1 MKLLRV
7 PITRLKANKTFILI
21 RRSKFME
28 ITKINGE
35 EIKIGKTS
43 ITVKG
48 DNSKTI
54 GVIRSCTIINNSL
67 APRILFEIS
76 RKLKE
81 KNINL
86 MSLYNR
92 LVVVDENYYF
102 LYNLRKNDFVE
113 KYAIKNPEIFQA
125 DINKVKEQD
134 ELANSCARSG
144 MIQIIKCRY

>member
-1 MKLLRV
+1 
-7 PITRLKANKTFILI
+7 
-21 RRSKFME
+21 ME

-43 ITVKG
+43 ITIKG

-54 GVIRSCTIINNSL
+54 GVIRNCTIINNSL

-92 LVVVDENYYF
+92 LVTVDGNYYF

-125 DINKVKEQD
+125 DINKIKEQD
-134 ELANSCARSG
+134 ELADLCIKSG
-144 MIQIIKCRY
+144 IIQIVKGI

>member
-1 MKLLRV
+1 
-7 PITRLKANKTFILI
+7 
-21 RRSKFME
+21 ME

-54 GVIRSCTIINNSL
+54 GVIRNCTIINNSL
-67 APRILFEIS
+67 TPRILFEIS

-92 LVVVDENYYF
+92 LVAVDGNYYF

-125 DINKVKEQD
+125 DINKVKEQH
-134 ELANSCARSG
+134 ELANSCIKSG
-144 MIQIIKCRY
+144 IIQIIKCRY

>member
-1 MKLLRV
+1 
-7 PITRLKANKTFILI
+7 
-21 RRSKFME
+21 ME

-43 ITVKG
+43 ITIRG
-48 DNSKTI
+48 DNGKTI
-54 GVIRSCTIINNSL
+54 GVIRNCTIINNSL

-92 LVVVDENYYF
+92 LVAVDGNYYF

-125 DINKVKEQD
+125 DINKVNEQD
-134 ELANSCARSG
+134 ELANSCIKSG
-144 MIQIIKCRY
+144 IIQIVKCRY

>member
-1 MKLLRV
+1 
-7 PITRLKANKTFILI
+7 
-21 RRSKFME
+21 ME

-43 ITVKG
+43 ITIKG
-48 DNSKTI
+48 DNGKTI
-54 GVIRSCTIINNSL
+54 GVIRSYTIINNSL

-92 LVVVDENYYF
+92 LVAVDGNYYF

-113 KYAIKNPEIFQA
+113 KYASKNPEIFQA
-125 DINKVKEQD
+125 EINKVKKQD
-134 ELANSCARSG
+134 ELADLCVKSG
-144 MIQIIKCRY
+144 MIQVIKCRY

>member
-1 MKLLRV
+1 
-7 PITRLKANKTFILI
+7 
-21 RRSKFME
+21 ME

-54 GVIRSCTIINNSL
+54 GVIRNCTIINNSL

-76 RKLKE
+76 RKFKE

-92 LVVVDENYYF
+92 LVIVDDNYYF

-113 KYAIKNPEIFQA
+113 KYASKNPEIFQA
-125 DINKVKEQD
+125 EINKVKEQD
-134 ELANSCARSG
+134 ELANSCIKSG
-144 MIQIIKCRY
+144 IIQIVKCRY

>member
-1 MKLLRV
+1 
-7 PITRLKANKTFILI
+7 
-21 RRSKFME
+21 ME

-67 APRILFEIS
+67 APRILFETS

-92 LVVVDENYYF
+92 LIAVDGNYYF

-113 KYAIKNPEIFQA
+113 KYASKNPEIFQA
-125 DINKVKEQD
+125 DINKAKEQD
-134 ELANSCARSG
+134 ELANLCARSG

>member
-1 MKLLRV
+1 
-7 PITRLKANKTFILI
+7 
-21 RRSKFME
+21 ME

-54 GVIRSCTIINNSL
+54 GVIRNCTIINNLL
-67 APRILFEIS
+67 APRILFQIS

-92 LVVVDENYYF
+92 LVAVDGNYYF

-113 KYAIKNPEIFQA
+113 KYAIKNPEGDRIKMLHSGA
-125 DINKVKEQD
+125 LKSIVLKNDEENKYNSQLMLLCSIRLNKE
-134 ELANSCARSG
+134 ATWY
-144 MIQIIKCRY
+144 K

>member
-1 MKLLRV
+1 
-7 PITRLKANKTFILI
+7 
-21 RRSKFME
+21 ME

-76 RKLKE
+76 RKFKE

-134 ELANSCARSG
+134 ELADLCIKSG
-144 MIQIIKCRY
+144 IIQIVKCRY

>member
-1 MKLLRV
+1 
-7 PITRLKANKTFILI
+7 
-21 RRSKFME
+21 ME

-43 ITVKG
+43 ITIKG

-54 GVIRSCTIINNSL
+54 GVIRNCTIINNSL

-92 LVVVDENYYF
+92 LIAVDGNYYF

-113 KYAIKNPEIFQA
+113 KYASKNPEIFQA
-125 DINKVKEQD
+125 DINKAKEQD

>member
-1 MKLLRV
+1 
-7 PITRLKANKTFILI
+7 
-21 RRSKFME
+21 ME

-43 ITVKG
+43 ITIKG

-54 GVIRSCTIINNSL
+54 GVIRNCTIINNSL

-76 RKLKE
+76 RKLKG

-92 LVVVDENYYF
+92 LVTVDGNYYF

-134 ELANSCARSG
+134 ELADLCIKSG
-144 MIQIIKCRY
+144 IIQIVKCRY

>member
-1 MKLLRV
+1 
-7 PITRLKANKTFILI
+7 
-21 RRSKFME
+21 ME
-28 ITKINGE
+28 ITKIDGE
-35 EIKIGKTS
+35 KIKIGKTS

-48 DNSKTI
+48 DNGKTI
-54 GVIRSCTIINNSL
+54 GVIRNCTIINNSL

-134 ELANSCARSG
+134 ELANSCIKSG
-144 MIQIIKCRY
+144 IIQIVKCRY

>member
-1 MKLLRV
+1 
-7 PITRLKANKTFILI
+7 
-21 RRSKFME
+21 ME

-54 GVIRSCTIINNSL
+54 GVIRNCTIINNSL

-76 RKLKE
+76 RKFKE

-92 LVVVDENYYF
+92 LVAVDGNYYF

-134 ELANSCARSG
+134 ELANSCVKSG
-144 MIQIIKCRY
+144 IIQIVKCRY

>member
-1 MKLLRV
+1 
-7 PITRLKANKTFILI
+7 
-21 RRSKFME
+21 ME

-43 ITVKG
+43 ITIKG

-54 GVIRSCTIINNSL
+54 GVIRNCTIINNSL

-92 LVVVDENYYF
+92 LVTVDGNYYF

-125 DINKVKEQD
+125 DINRVKEQD
-134 ELANSCARSG
+134 ELADLCIKSG
-144 MIQIIKCRY
+144 IIQIVKCRY

>member
-1 MKLLRV
+1 
-7 PITRLKANKTFILI
+7 
-21 RRSKFME
+21 ME

-54 GVIRSCTIINNSL
+54 GVIRNCTIINNSL

-134 ELANSCARSG
+134 ELANSCIKSG
-144 MIQIIKCRY
+144 IIQIVKCRY

>member
-1 MKLLRV
+1 
-7 PITRLKANKTFILI
+7 
-21 RRSKFME
+21 ME

-43 ITVKG
+43 ITIKG

-54 GVIRSCTIINNSL
+54 GVIRNCTIINNSL

-92 LVVVDENYYF
+92 LVAVDGNYYF

-134 ELANSCARSG
+134 ELANSCIKSG
-144 MIQIIKCRY
+144 IIQIVKCRY

>member
-1 MKLLRV
+1 
-7 PITRLKANKTFILI
+7 
-21 RRSKFME
+21 ME

-54 GVIRSCTIINNSL
+54 GVIRNCTIINNSL

-76 RKLKE
+76 RTLKE
-81 KNINL
+81 KNVNL

-92 LVVVDENYYF
+92 LVVVDGNYYF

-134 ELANSCARSG
+134 ELADLCVKSG
-144 MIQIIKCRY
+144 IIQIVKCRY

>member
-1 MKLLRV
+1 
-7 PITRLKANKTFILI
+7 
-21 RRSKFME
+21 ME

-43 ITVKG
+43 ITIKG
-48 DNSKTI
+48 DNGKTI
-54 GVIRSCTIINNSL
+54 GVIRNCTIVNNSL

-76 RKLKE
+76 HKLKE

-92 LVVVDENYYF
+92 LVAIDGNYYF

-113 KYAIKNPEIFQA
+113 KYASKNPEIFQA
-125 DINKVKEQD
+125 EINKVKEQD
-134 ELANSCARSG
+134 ELANLCVRSG
-144 MIQIIKCRY
+144 RSGIIQIIKCRY

>member
-1 MKLLRV
+1 
-7 PITRLKANKTFILI
+7 
-21 RRSKFME
+21 ME

-43 ITVKG
+43 ITIKG

-92 LVVVDENYYF
+92 LVAVDGNYYF

-134 ELANSCARSG
+134 ELANLCVKSG
-144 MIQIIKCRY
+144 IIQIVKCRH

>member
-1 MKLLRV
+1 
-7 PITRLKANKTFILI
+7 
-21 RRSKFME
+21 ME

-54 GVIRSCTIINNSL
+54 GVIRNCTIINNSL

-134 ELANSCARSG
+134 ELANSFIKSG
-144 MIQIIKCRY
+144 IIQIVKCRY

>member
-1 MKLLRV
+1 
-7 PITRLKANKTFILI
+7 
-21 RRSKFME
+21 ME

-43 ITVKG
+43 ITIKG
-48 DNSKTI
+48 DNGKTI
-54 GVIRSCTIINNSL
+54 GVIRNCTIINNSL

-92 LVVVDENYYF
+92 LVVVDGNYYF
-102 LYNLRKNDFVE
+102 LCNLRKNDFVE
-113 KYAIKNPEIFQA
+113 KYASKNPEIFQA
-125 DINKVKEQD
+125 EINKVKKQD
-134 ELANSCARSG
+134 ELADLCVKSG
-144 MIQIIKCRY
+144 MIQVIKCRY

>member
-1 MKLLRV
+1 
-7 PITRLKANKTFILI
+7 
-21 RRSKFME
+21 ME

-54 GVIRSCTIINNSL
+54 GVIRNCTIINNSL

-76 RKLKE
+76 RKFKE

-92 LVVVDENYYF
+92 LVAVDGNYYF

-113 KYAIKNPEIFQA
+113 KYAIKNPEIFKA

-134 ELANSCARSG
+134 ELADLCIKSG
-144 MIQIIKCRY
+144 IIQIVKCRY

>member
-1 MKLLRV
+1 
-7 PITRLKANKTFILI
+7 
-21 RRSKFME
+21 ME

-43 ITVKG
+43 ITIKG

-54 GVIRSCTIINNSL
+54 GVIRNCTIINNSL

-92 LVVVDENYYF
+92 LVTVDGNYYF
-102 LYNLRKNDFVE
+102 LYNLRKNDFVG

-134 ELANSCARSG
+134 ELADLCIKSG
-144 MIQIIKCRY
+144 IIQIVKCRY